1 MSTPTMTPETRPI
14 SVAGLARRFGKS
26 NRWAAK
32 LMRQM
37 QHVPGREPFTTE
49 QWLAEWMAEKSIPRQ
64 SWINK
69 STNLDPLDAF
79 AMRKAVELL
88 GTMARKGQIMII
100 AVQKDYTVPPPDKRA
115 SAWARRWMTA
125 GVESAGN

>member
-1 MSTPTMTPETRPI
+1 MTPEVRPI
-14 SVAGLARRFGKS
+14 SVDGLARRFGKS

-37 QHVPGREPFTTE
+37 QHIPGREPFTTE

-69 STNLDPLDAF
+69 STNIDPLDDF
-79 AMRKAVELL
+79 MMRKVVEMI
-88 GTMARKGQIMII
+88 GTLARKGMIMCIS
-100 AVQKDYTVPPPDKRA
+100 VQKDYSVPPPDKRA
-115 SAWARRWMTA
+115 SAWARRWMTTPA
-125 GVESAGN
+125 PAAS